1 MCLSAKLW
9 GAVKLWGGLQRG
21 IPATA
26 VKERT
31 PEMAWFP
38 ISVPLNSSIVGQ
50 EGPVGKGEGHSS
62 PQ

>member
-1 MCLSAKLW
+1 MCLSA
-9 GAVKLWGGLQRG
+9 KLWGGLQRG

-26 VKERT
+26 VKEGT

-50 EGPVGKGEGHSS
+50 EVPVRKGQEHSP